1 MAKDEQKQPKM
12 EKTEQTLPENP
23 KPQQAEPRKEKS
35 VQSADNPGN
44 NSGASSGESFLD
56 TIYSKITDVIGGDNA
71 NQYFCMSL
79 PGTIINPDDYSYEG
93 SEKPPHV
100 KANES
105 KLVNK
110 MFDACFISSS
120 DNGRNL
126 QSQYK
131 TALNMLS
138 PKLNRN
144 LFEMKIRLR
153 EVLMTPYQYDFG
165 DGSNDKM
172 TLEQVFYRLYNDYVT
187 AKAEWNQMQANKK
200 AELKRVIIDPNERR
214 DAYLEWYGMVAE
226 TENVKLEEKLGKVL
240 NVFSPGDMN
249 IINAILNCGVGSEIE
264 SARSILDMV
273 EELNPDGGY
282 VYPVNLNPS
291 NWFKLLD
298 SSFTGVD
305 LLESPAAL
313 SQRMKNLQ
321 MQQRSIMLN
330 INRLTSAIPNDSE
343 IKELRETYTQCE
355 NNFQQLA
362 SECVQKN
369 MRATADTVK
378 TILSLCVP
386 NEKDTTKLIAPEKN
400 DIERIV
406 YSDSDENTGSANEQ
420 RDVGELISYIVDR
433 GAECFNQQNKAVE
446 AAGNCADAALRWC
459 ESHNRMQLKKLLEPL
474 KVQLEDINEE
484 ISELKE
490 KIAIARSVHSNEK
503 SGNIGD
509 IMPNKETEGFTQI
522 LIQST
527 MASASSKSSRESS
540 ASNSNTG
547 VSFFFGGYSKKTSH
561 SETVDEQSG
570 SESEIDIQI
579 GMNIAKVQIER
590 EWFNPGIFLLTEDM
604 YNFSSSKI
612 SPDNTASFTDS
623 DIEEIKKR
631 FDEMNT
637 CIFPSYPVAFVVA
650 KDVTI
655 RFSSKSSMSSSFA
668 QSVED
673 RASKGGGFFIF
684 SSSSSSSSSSG
695 SSMAVA
701 SSTANSVTVRFTAPQ
716 ILGYYMQATPADKS
730 MHINS
735 TAGNDMSVIGF
746 ISKFKEM
753 IDAYN
758 QNVRNNAV
766 DVTTG

>member
-1 MAKDEQKQPKM
+1 MAKDDPKQPKN
-12 EKTEQTLPENP
+12 EKTEQGQSGSV
-23 KPQQAEPRKEKS
+23 KADQAPS
-35 VQSADNPGN
+35 SSQNTGPASDTPGN
-44 NSGASSGESFLD
+44 TPGSSAGEGFLD
-56 TIYSKITDVIGGDNA
+56 TIYKKITDVIGGNNPD
-71 NQYFCMSL
+71 QYFCMSL

-110 MFDACFISSS
+110 LFDACFISAA

-126 QSQYK
+126 PNQYK
-131 TALNMLS
+131 TALSMLS
-138 PKLNRN
+138 PKLNRD

-165 DGSNDKM
+165 DGTNDSM

-187 AKAEWNQMQANKK
+187 AKADWNQMQADKK

-214 DAYLEWYGMVAE
+214 DAYLEWYGMIAE
-226 TENVKLEEKLGKVL
+226 AQSVKLEEKLGKVL

-249 IINAILNCGVGSEIE
+249 IINAILNCGVGGEIE
-264 SARSILDMV
+264 SARSTLDMV

-282 VYPVNLNPS
+282 VYPVNLTPS
-291 NWFKLLD
+291 NWFELLD

-330 INRLTSAIPNDSE
+330 INRLTSAIPNE
-343 IKELRETYTQCE
+343 ETIRKLRDDYTECE
-355 NNFQQLA
+355 SKFQSLA
-362 SECVQKN
+362 AECVKKN
-369 MRATADTVK
+369 MYATADTVK
-378 TILSLCVP
+378 AILSLCTSDG
-386 NEKDTTKLIAPEKN
+386 KGKLNAPENN
-400 DIERIV
+400 DVERIV
-406 YSDSDENTGSANEQ
+406 YSDENSQENGK
-420 RDVGELISYIVDR
+420 RDVSALIDYIVNN
-433 GAECFNQQNKAVE
+433 GAECFDQQSKAVE

-459 ESHNRMQLKKLLEPL
+459 EVNNRTQLKKLLEPL
-474 KVQLEDINEE
+474 KTQLADINDE
-484 ISELKE
+484 IEELKE
-490 KIAIARSVHSNEK
+490 KIAISRSVHNNEDT
-503 SGNIGD
+503 GNTGD
-509 IMPNKETEGFTQI
+509 IMPNKETDGYTQV

-527 MASASSKSSRESS
+527 MTSATSRSSRESS
-540 ASNSNTG
+540 ASSSNTG
-547 VSFFFGGYSKKTSH
+547 VSFFFGGYSKKSSHTS
-561 SETVDEQSG
+561 STEEQEDT
-570 SESEIDIQI
+570 ESEIDIQI
-579 GMNIAKVQIER
+579 GMNIAKVQIGR
-590 EWFNPGIFLLTEDM
+590 EWFNPGIFLLTTDM
-604 YNFSSSKI
+604 YNFSGNKI
-612 SPDNTASFTDS
+612 APDNAVSFTEGDVE
-623 DIEEIKKR
+623 DIKKR

-637 CIFPSYPVAFVVA
+637 CIFPSYPVAFVIA

-668 QSVED
+668 QNVED
-673 RASKGGGFFIF
+673 HASKGGGFFIF
-684 SSSSSSSSSSG
+684 SSNSSSASSSSK
-695 SSMAVA
+695 SMAAA

-730 MHINS
+730 THINS
-735 TAGNDMSVIGF
+735 TSGNDMSVIGF

-758 QNVRNNAV
+758 QNIRNSKNNTAA